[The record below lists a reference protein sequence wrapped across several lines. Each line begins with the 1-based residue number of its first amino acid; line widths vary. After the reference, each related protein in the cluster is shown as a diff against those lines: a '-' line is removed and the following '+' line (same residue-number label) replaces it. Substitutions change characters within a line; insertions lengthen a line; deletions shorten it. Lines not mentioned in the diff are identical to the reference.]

1 VLFENVSGFQS
12 VLKKISTKYTAKWGV
27 QIALPVNIN
36 CGNAFSN
43 TLQDEWWIYEELLF
57 IM

>member
-1 VLFENVSGFQS
+1 MYRKVGR
-12 VLKKISTKYTAKWGV
+12 TDCAT
-27 QIALPVNIN
+27 LPVNIN